1 MKLSDSER
9 ELLIS
14 EMFTM
19 SLINKDLAMDM
30 NEEYQKTQQVGGK
43 NNE

>member
-19 SLINKDLAMDM
+19 SLINNTLSRISKEMVDR
-30 NEEYQKTQQVGGK
+30 
-43 NNE
+43 

>member
-19 SLINKDLAMDM
+19 SLINNTLSRISAERVDK
-30 NEEYQKTQQVGGK
+30 
-43 NNE
+43 

>member
-19 SLINKDLAMDM
+19 SLINNTLSRIIKERVTLD
-30 NEEYQKTQQVGGK
+30 E
-43 NNE
+43 

>member
-1 MKLSDSER
+1 MKLSNSER

-19 SLINKDLAMDM
+19 SLINNTLSRINKEGVMLD
-30 NEEYQKTQQVGGK
+30 E
-43 NNE
+43 

>member
-19 SLINKDLAMDM
+19 SLLKETNYVFQ
-30 NEEYQKTQQVGGK
+30 E
-43 NNE
+43 